1 MDLTYYKNKK
11 IKTEENFKIVQTEPV
26 IRFLGVGFSFLIFLL
41 SYKIN
46 WSFSGILA
54 IFSIVC
60 FLFPS
65 FLVNIK
71 VIFKNFKIKK
81 ENRKIK
87 RQANKDGLYF
97 LIGGSLPK
105 EVDLYKFLNERNVK

>member
-11 IKTEENFKIVQTEPV
+11 IRTEENFKIVQTEPT
-26 IRFLGVGFSFLIFLL
+26 IRFLGIGFSLLLLYL
-41 SYKIN
+41 SYQID
-46 WSFSGILA
+46 WFFSEILA
-54 IFSIVC
+54 IFLIVH

-65 FLVNIK
+65 IWVNIK

-87 RQANKDGLYF
+87 KQANKDGLYF

-105 EVDLYKFLNERNVK
+105 EVDLYKFLRERNIK

>member
-11 IKTEENFKIVQTEPV
+11 IRTEENFKIVQTEPTV
-26 IRFLGVGFSFLIFLL
+26 RFIGVGFSLLVFLL

-46 WSFSGILA
+46 WSFSEILA

-71 VIFKNFKIKK
+71 VIFKNFKIRE

-87 RQANKDGLYF
+87 KQANKDGLYF

-105 EVDLYKFLNERNVK
+105 EVDLCKFLKERIVK

>member
-54 IFSIVC
+54 IFLIVH
-60 FLFPS
+60 FWFPS
-65 FLVNIK
+65 IWVNVKI
-71 VIFKNFKIKK
+71 IFKNLFIRK

-87 RQANKDGLYF
+87 KQANKDGLYF

-105 EVDLYKFLNERNVK
+105 EVDLYKFLKERIVK

>member
-11 IKTEENFKIVQTEPV
+11 IRTESNFKIVQTNPT
-26 IRFLGVGFSFLIFLL
+26 IRFLGIGFSFLIFLL
-41 SYKIN
+41 SCKIN
-46 WSFSGILA
+46 WYLSEILA
-54 IFSIVC
+54 IFFIVC

-71 VIFKNFKIKK
+71 VIFKNFKIRK

-105 EVDLYKFLNERNVK
+105 EVDLYKFLKERIVK